1 MSVVAPSVPYMKRV
15 LKVRMLSTGPEAAA
29 LEATLLACNRA
40 ASWLSAAMYA
50 DRVHSKNDAQKRFY
64 AELKRQFQL
73 SAQPTIR
80 VIGKVAE
87 AQRTERGIAVEQLA
101 GIRARVRLRKPQRAA
116 LHSWAF
122 AQLGAFIA
130 YKAKRAGVAFVEVN
144 PAYTSQ
150 MCHVWLGGQ
159 A

>member
-50 DRVHSKNDAQKRFY
+50 DRVHSKHDAQRRFY

-80 VIGKVAE
+80 VIGKWPTPTPRCVPTSSPAITDHPVVSVE
-87 AQRTERGIAVEQLA
+87 TRPLPSRLSSAVMRRSRLMRGVCR
-101 GIRARVRLRKPQRAA
+101 GRSPTRSVGARRQYQSGPPKVD
-116 LHSWAF
+116 
-122 AQLGAFIA
+122 
-130 YKAKRAGVAFVEVN
+130 
-144 PAYTSQ
+144 
-150 MCHVWLGGQ
+150 
-159 A
+159 